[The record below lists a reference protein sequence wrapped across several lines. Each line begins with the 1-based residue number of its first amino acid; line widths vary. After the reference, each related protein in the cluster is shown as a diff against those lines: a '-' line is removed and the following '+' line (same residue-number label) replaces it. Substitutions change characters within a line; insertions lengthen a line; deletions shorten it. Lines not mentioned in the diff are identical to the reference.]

1 MFEERYKGNL
11 YEETIKKWQKS
22 KEPNDMGL
30 AEEKL
35 DNLKFICQWI
45 LEALKIMHEHG
56 LIHCDVKPG
65 EVKINSLV
73 VFNPDKVAL
82 CQHWN

>member
-1 MFEERYKGNL
+1 
-11 YEETIKKWQKS
+11 
-22 KEPNDMGL
+22 MGL
-30 AEEKL
+30 AEKKL

-56 LIHCDVKPG
+56 LVHSDVKPG

-73 VFNPDKVAL
+73 VFNPDKI
-82 CQHWN
+82 N